1 MAMRR
6 GLKPLRIIVALVA
19 LMAIAVALW
28 QLQAGK
34 DGLIITHTEIGA
46 TPVTVFRQ
54 PSVTSAPVVVI
65 AHGFAGSQQLMQPFA
80 QTLARNGYIAVTFDF
95 TGHGRNP
102 LTMQGDVDEPTKIT
116 GVLVDE
122 LGRVTDY
129 ARKLPE
135 SDGRAAVLGHSMA
148 SDIVVAYAV
157 EHPEIIATVAVSV
170 FTRKSTA
177 TLPHNLLVI
186 VGALEPQMLKDEGL
200 RIVNQVAGGNAV
212 EGRTYGSFAD
222 GTARRFVL
230 SSGVEHIGV
239 LYSQDSM
246 RESLH
251 WMNDAFGRTSSG
263 WIDQRPRWLALLFGG
278 LIALAWPLSKLLP
291 RAAATP
297 MGASLTWKQLLV
309 TAIVPAVLTPLL
321 LWKAPTDF
329 LIILLGDYLT
339 LHFLLY
345 ALLTATILVLIRLR
359 SHHSAPHPTRPHAQ
373 ELELAALGALPD
385 PAHPRVAIGALAIG
399 AVAAIAYNILGFGIA
414 LDSYLFSFMPI
425 EQRIH
430 LIAAVACGTIP
441 YFVTAEWMAHG
452 QSSKRGAYALAKFCF
467 LASLAA
473 AVALNLQ
480 KLFFL
485 IIIVPAILL
494 LFLAFGLISNW
505 TYKATNHPLPGALAN
520 AVLFAWA
527 IAVTFPMVIR

>member
-1 MAMRR
+1 MGTRR
-6 GLKPLRIIVALVA
+6 RLTPLRIVVALAA
-19 LMAIAVALW
+19 LVAIAVALW
-28 QLQAGK
+28 QLQLGK
-34 DGLIITHTEIGA
+34 DGLIISHATVGE
-46 TPVTVFRQ
+46 TPVTVFRL
-54 PSVTSAPVVVI
+54 PSATNAPVVVI

-102 LTMQGDVDEPTKIT
+102 VTMVGDVDEPTKIT

-135 SDGRAAVLGHSMA
+135 NDGRAAVLGHSMA

-157 EHPEIIATVAVSV
+157 AHPEIVATVAVSV
-170 FTRKSTA
+170 FTRKSTP

-212 EGRTYGSFAD
+212 AGRTYGSFAD

-239 LYSQDSM
+239 LYGQDSM
-246 RESLH
+246 RETLH
-251 WMNDAFGRTSSG
+251 WMNDAFARTGSG
-263 WIDQRPRWLALLFGG
+263 WIDRRPIWLALLFGG
-278 LIALAWPLSKLLP
+278 LIALAWPLSALLP
-291 RAAATP
+291 RAAAVP
-297 MGASLTWKQLLV
+297 MGASLAWKPLLLA
-309 TAIVPAVLTPLL
+309 AIVPAVLTPLI

-329 LIILLGDYLT
+329 LVILLGDYLT

-345 ALLTATILVLIRLR
+345 GLLTAAILVLIRLR
-359 SHHSAPHPTRPHAQ
+359 SRRAAQHPARSHPQ
-373 ELELAALGALPD
+373 ELAALGALPD
-385 PAHPRVAIGALAIG
+385 PAHPRVAIGALV
-399 AVAAIAYNILGFGIA
+399 VAAIAAIGYNILGFGFA

-425 EQRIH
+425 EPRIP

-441 YFVTAEWMAHG
+441 YFLTAEWMAHG
-452 QSSKRGAYALAKFCF
+452 QGAKRGAYALAKFCF
-467 LASLAA
+467 LASLAT

>member
-1 MAMRR
+1 MAKRR
-6 GLKPLRIIVALVA
+6 TPKPLRILVGLAALVA
-19 LMAIAVALW
+19 IAVGLW
-28 QLQAGK
+28 QLQRGK
-34 DGLIITHTEIGA
+34 DGLLISHATVGQ

-54 PSVTSAPVVVI
+54 PAVTSAPVVVI

-102 LTMQGDVDEPTKIT
+102 VTMVGDVDEPTKIT

-122 LGRVTDY
+122 LGRVTDF

-157 EHPEIIATVAVSV
+157 AHPEIAATVAVSV

-177 TLPHNLLVI
+177 TLPHDLLVI

-200 RIVNQVAGGNAV
+200 RIVNQVVGGGAV
-212 EGRTYGSFAD
+212 AGRTYGSFAD

-230 SSGVEHIGV
+230 ASGVEHIGV

-246 RESLH
+246 REALH

-291 RAAATP
+291 RAAAVP
-297 MGASLTWKQLLV
+297 IGANLTWKQLLV

-345 ALLTATILVLIRLR
+345 GLLTAGLLVLIRLR
-359 SHHSAPHPTRPHAQ
+359 SRRAAPQLAPHHPHG
-373 ELELAALGALPD
+373 LMALDALPD
-385 PAHPRVAIGALAIG
+385 PDRPRVVIGALII
-399 AVAAIAYNILGFGIA
+399 AAIAATAYNILGFGFA

-425 EQRIH
+425 EPRIH

-441 YFVTAEWMAHG
+441 YFLTAEWMAHG
-452 QSSKRGAYALAKFCF
+452 QRAKPGAYALAKFCF
-467 LASLAA
+467 LASLAV

-494 LFLAFGLISNW
+494 LFVAFGLISNW

>member
-1 MAMRR
+1 MRR
-6 GLKPLRIIVALVA
+6 LGLPLRFLVA
-19 LMAIAVALW
+19 LLALAAIGAALW
-28 QLQAGK
+28 QLERAK
-34 DGLIITHTEIGA
+34 ADLIITHASVGHI
-46 TPVTVFRQ
+46 PVTVFRA
-54 PSVTSAPVVVI
+54 PATTRAPVVVI

-80 QTLARNGYIAVTFDF
+80 QTFSHNGYIAVTFDF

-102 LTMQGDVDEPTKIT
+102 ETMKGDVDEPTKIT
-116 GVLVDE
+116 GKLVDD
-122 LGRVTDY
+122 LGRVTDF
-129 ARKLPE
+129 ARALPQ

-148 SDIVVAYAV
+148 SDIVVQYGV
-157 EHPEIIATVAVSV
+157 EHPDISATIAVSV
-170 FTRKSTA
+170 FTKKATA
-177 TLPHNLLVI
+177 TLPRDLLVI
-186 VGALEPQMLKDEGL
+186 VGNLEPQVLKDEGL
-200 RIVNQVAGGNAV
+200 RVVNLAAGGGAV
-212 EGRTYGSFAD
+212 PGRTYGDFAA
-222 GTARRFVL
+222 GTARRLVL

-246 RESLH
+246 RESLA
-251 WMNDAFGRTSSG
+251 WLNDAFGRSSFG
-263 WIDQRPRWLALLFGG
+263 WIDGRPIWLGLLFGG

-291 RAAATP
+291 RAAPVP
-297 MGASLTWKQLLV
+297 MGASSTWPQLL
-309 TAIVPAVLTPLL
+309 AAALIPAVLTPLV

-345 ALLTATILVLIRLR
+345 GLLTAAILILIQRRAQRHL
-359 SHHSAPHPTRPHAQ
+359 SPHHQHGRTK
-373 ELELAALGALPD
+373 LDTLAD
-385 PAHPRVAIGALAIG
+385 PAHPKIALAALAIASIAAILYNIVAIGLPLNEYVFAFDP
-399 AVAAIAYNILGFGIA
+399 IA
-414 LDSYLFSFMPI
+414 P
-425 EQRIH
+425 RIP

-452 QSSKRGAYALAKFCF
+452 AGARRGAYALAKFCF

-473 AVALNLQ
+473 AVALNLH

-494 LFLAFGLISNW
+494 LFIAFGLISNW

-527 IAVTFPMVIR
+527 IAVTFPMVVT

>member
-1 MAMRR
+1 MAARR
-6 GLKPLRIIVALVA
+6 RLKPFRIIVALAA
-19 LMAIAVALW
+19 LVAIAVALW
-28 QLQAGK
+28 QLQRAK
-34 DGLIITHTEIGA
+34 DGLIVTVATVAE
-46 TPVTVFRQ
+46 TPVTVFRL
-54 PSVTSAPVVVI
+54 PSATHAPVVVI

-102 LTMQGDVDEPTKIT
+102 VTMVGDVDEPTKIT

-157 EHPEIIATVAVSV
+157 ANPEIAATVAVSV

-200 RIVNQVAGGNAV
+200 RIVDQFTGGGAVA
-212 EGRTYGSFAD
+212 GRTYGSFAD
-222 GTARRFVL
+222 GTARRLVL

-251 WMNDAFGRTSSG
+251 WMNDTFGRTSSG
-263 WIDQRPRWLALLFGG
+263 WIDRRPNWLALLFGG
-278 LIALAWPLSKLLP
+278 LIALAWPLSTLLP
-291 RAAATP
+291 RAAPVP
-297 MGASLTWKQLLV
+297 MGASLSWKPLLAA
-309 TAIVPAVLTPLL
+309 AIVPAVLTPLI

-329 LIILLGDYLT
+329 LVVLLGDYLT

-345 ALLTATILVLIRLR
+345 GALTAAMLVLIRLR
-359 SHHSAPHPTRPHAQ
+359 GRRAHAEAAVHHQRGLDA
-373 ELELAALGALPD
+373 LESLPD
-385 PAHPRVAIGALAIG
+385 PAHPQVSIAALSIA
-399 AVAAIAYNILGFGIA
+399 AAAAIAYNIVGFGIA
-414 LDSYLFSFMPI
+414 LDTYLFSFMPI
-425 EQRIH
+425 TPRVH

-441 YFVTAEWMAHG
+441 YFLTAEWMAHG
-452 QSSKRGAYALAKFCF
+452 QGAKPGAYALAKLCF

-473 AVALNLQ
+473 AVALNLH